1 MRTFGHVLSLVVLP
15 ASSGARVLQID
26 VPVTDLFDAEGS
38 AVSPEGAET
47 LSLVAGVLADPR
59 FADQQARVDVLY
71 GLSGAASGLADN
83 RGALLRAAALVRVLE
98 SQSVAPARLSAGLL
112 PSFPGKE
119 IGSAHVLHSRH

>member
-1 MRTFGHVLSLVVLP
+1 MRLFGNDLPLVELP

-71 GLSGAASGLADN
+71 GLSGAASGLPDN
-83 RGALLRAAALVRVLE
+83 RGELLRAAALVRGLE
-98 SQSVAPARLSAGLL
+98 RQSVGPARPSPGLL
-112 PSFPGKE
+112 PGFPGQVR
-119 IGSAHVLHSRH
+119 IPFHVTPPP

>member
-71 GLSGAASGLADN
+71 GLSRAASGLADN
-83 RGALLRAAALVRVLE
+83 RGPRLPAAALVRVRE
-98 SQSVAPARLSAGLL
+98 STCVAPASV
-112 PSFPGKE
+112 
-119 IGSAHVLHSRH
+119 GS

>member
-1 MRTFGHVLSLVVLP
+1 MRLFGNDLPLVELP

-38 AVSPEGAET
+38 PVSPEGAET

-71 GLSGAASGLADN
+71 GLSGAPSGPSDNPRALQNGRADLME
-83 RGALLRAAALVRVLE
+83 RRW
-98 SQSVAPARLSAGLL
+98 Q
-112 PSFPGKE
+112 
-119 IGSAHVLHSRH
+119 

>member
-1 MRTFGHVLSLVVLP
+1 MRRFGNDLPLVELP

-59 FADQQARVDVLY
+59 FADQQARVHVLS

-83 RGALLRAAALVRVLE
+83 RGALLPPPPLVRGLGTP
-98 SQSVAPARLSAGLL
+98 SVGPAPS
-112 PSFPGKE
+112 S
-119 IGSAHVLHSRH
+119 

>member
-1 MRTFGHVLSLVVLP
+1 MRLFGNDLPLVELP

-71 GLSGAASGLADN
+71 GLSGAASGL
-83 RGALLRAAALVRVLE
+83 RSEEHTSEL
-98 SQSVAPARLSAGLL
+98 QSLMRNSYAVFCL
-112 PSFPGKE
+112 
-119 IGSAHVLHSRH
+119 